1 MNFLKPQRRLLKFE
15 CFSETF
21 EDLSHLKQLSLS
33 HNRLKMIEKEVL
45 SQLVKL
51 EILILDYNYLEDIN
65 GVFMVLENLKYL
77 SLTHNNV
84 KWFDMAFFPTS
95 VQKIS
100 LGENKIE
107 ELICWQSRLHFNFCL
122 TSIITISFFLWNFL
136 LQEHWVATSEESRW
150 IEK

>member
-1 MNFLKPQRRLLKFE
+1 
-15 CFSETF
+15 
-21 EDLSHLKQLSLS
+21 
-33 HNRLKMIEKEVL
+33 MIEKEVL

-95 VQKIS
+95 VQMIN

-107 ELICWQSRLHFNFCL
+107 ELIC
-122 TSIITISFFLWNFL
+122 
-136 LQEHWVATSEESRW
+136 
-150 IEK
+150 

>member
-84 KWFDMAFFPTS
+84 KWFDIAFFPTS
-95 VQKIS
+95 VQMIN

-107 ELICWQSRLHFNFCL
+107 ELIC
-122 TSIITISFFLWNFL
+122 
-136 LQEHWVATSEESRW
+136 
-150 IEK
+150 